1 MIHRIL
7 SVDDEP
13 SFCDIIK
20 YNLEQAGFQVD
31 CAHSGEEALQMDLAS
46 YGLFIVDINMDD
58 MDGFELVKR
67 IRNRLDTHMI
77 PVIFCSCNDGEDY
90 IVDGLELGADDY
102 VTKPINMTKLLM
114 RVRTVL
120 RRCYP
125 DL

>member
-7 SVDDEP
+7 SIDDEP

-31 CAHSGEEALQMDLAS
+31 CAHSGEEALQMDLPS
-46 YGLFIVDINMDD
+46 YGLLIVDINMDG
-58 MDGFELVKR
+58 MDGLELVRR
-67 IRNRLDTHMI
+67 IRSKIDTHMI
-77 PVIFCSCNDGEDY
+77 PVIFCSCNDGEDF
-90 IVDGLELGADDY
+90 IVNGLDIGADDY
-102 VTKPINMTKLLM
+102 VTKPINMKKLLM
-114 RVRTVL
+114 KVRTVL

>member
-7 SVDDEP
+7 SIDDEP

-20 YNLEQAGFQVD
+20 YNLEQEGFQVD
-31 CAHSGEEALQMDLAS
+31 CAHSGAEALEKDLAS

-58 MDGFELVKR
+58 MDGFELVER
-67 IRNRLDTHMI
+67 IRARLDTHMI
-77 PVIFCSCNDGEDY
+77 PVIFCSCNDGEEFK
-90 IVDGLELGADDY
+90 VKGLDIGADDY
-102 VTKPINMTKLLM
+102 VTKPINMTLLLM
-114 RVRTVL
+114 RVRSVL

>member
-7 SVDDEP
+7 SIDDEP

-31 CAHSGEEALQMDLAS
+31 RAHSGEEALQMDLPS
-46 YGLFIVDINMDD
+46 YGLLIVDINMDG
-58 MDGFELVKR
+58 MDGLELVRR
-67 IRNRLDTHMI
+67 IRSKIDTHMI
-77 PVIFCSCNDGEDY
+77 PVIFCSCNDGEDF
-90 IVDGLELGADDY
+90 IVNGLDIGADDY
-102 VTKPINMTKLLM
+102 VTKPINMKKLLM
-114 RVRTVL
+114 KVRTVL